1 MFFFPFVSGSPIH
14 KSSERTGYKEVHF
27 RCLTICE
34 VMKKEIDYA
43 VEHFHRI
50 AFGTKKHG
58 NKYISE
64 SKLASFITIM
74 TDILFKRYEGHWH
87 PGNPE
92 RGSGFRCIRLNG
104 QQPDPLISECMRLA
118 DIALPKDFMTQEL
131 TIWVDPG
138 VVSVR
143 IGEDG
148 SIGSEILDEEVYR
161 NGLKA
166 VIFDAPEP
174 IKRSGSVDD
183 DDYSSRSSTPDSKA
197 ASDRSNSPLTMPS
210 PTPNFVSTSPVPA
223 DKYYDPFNP
232 PRNPHQVSFPQ
243 TRWSQARQANSPPSP
258 PSPASRSSYSSSPSP
273 VKNTSPT
280 RAFHSMAAARR
291 SPLNSRGSPISFNS
305 QRDFSQSGHN
315 IPGFSQRSLEYS
327 RPRAIFP
334 ASSESSSQF
343 EGHNRYHHNQYSM
356 PMNFERPTANFYD
369 IPAMA

>member
-1 MFFFPFVSGSPIH
+1 
-14 KSSERTGYKEVHF
+14 
-27 RCLTICE
+27 
-34 VMKKEIDYA
+34 MKKEIDYA

-92 RGSGFRCIRLNG
+92 RGSGYRCIRVNG
-104 QQPDPLISECMRLA
+104 QCPDPLISKCMKLA
-118 DIALPKDFMTQEL
+118 DIDVPKDFMTQEL

-148 SIGSEILDEEVYR
+148 SIGSEILDEEVYK

-166 VIFDAPEP
+166 AIFDAPV
-174 IKRSGSVDD
+174 KRSGSVDD

-223 DKYYDPFNP
+223 EKYYDPFNP
-232 PRNPHQVSFPQ
+232 PRNPGHQQASSSSYSQ
-243 TRWSQARQANSPPSP
+243 NRWRQVHSP
-258 PSPASRSSYSSSPSP
+258 PSPASPAHRGSSYTSSPSP

-280 RAFHSMAAARR
+280 RAFHSNNMAAAAAARR
-291 SPLNSRGSPISFNS
+291 SPLNSRGSPVSFSS
-305 QRDFSQSGHN
+305 QRDFSQSGH
-315 IPGFSQRSLEYS
+315 IPGFSQRSNLEYS

-334 ASSESSSQF
+334 AASSEGSSQY
-343 EGHNRYHHNQYSM
+343 EGHNRYHQYSM
-356 PMNFERPTANFYD
+356 PMNFERPAANFYD